1 MDEEEEGL
9 LLKPKPPAKYNTL
22 KIKFNQDVK
31 RRSLGISTDNESI
44 INDTISL
51 ISNDVNFDD
60 ETSGKKDK
68 IHSTKAAFF
77 PLAYIITS
85 LTTIFLTVL
94 FYYIEQENIGDM
106 F

>member
-1 MDEEEEGL
+1 MEEEQGL
-9 LLKPKPPAKYNTL
+9 LAKPPAKYNTL
-22 KIKFNQDVK
+22 KIKCNHEVK
-31 RRSLGISTDNESI
+31 RRSLGVSTDESI
-44 INDTISL
+44 IDETISL
-51 ISNDVNFDD
+51 VSNDIDSY
-60 ETSGKKDK
+60 ETPMKKDK

-94 FYYIEQENIGDM
+94 FYYIEQKNLGDM